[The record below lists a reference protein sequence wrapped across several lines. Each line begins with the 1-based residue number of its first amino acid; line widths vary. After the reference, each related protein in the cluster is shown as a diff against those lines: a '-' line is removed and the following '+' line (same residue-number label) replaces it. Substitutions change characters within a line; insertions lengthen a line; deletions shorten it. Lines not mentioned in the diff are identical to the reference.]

1 VEKVFKYFPHTKADI
16 EKMLKSLNI
25 SSIDELFNELPGSV
39 IYNSDYDIPSFMS
52 ESELRNYFD
61 QINNQ
66 NKELTLFSGLGAYDH
81 YQPAIID
88 AITSRQ
94 EFMTSYTPYQ
104 PEISQGTLQ
113 YIFEYQ
119 SMIQTLTGMD
129 VSNASMYDGSTST
142 AEACFMA
149 ASISRKR
156 SKLLISTTLNPNTIK
171 VIETYLKFKGLE
183 WDYVDSKNGVT
194 DLKDMKSKLDKD
206 IAGVVVQNPNFFGHI
221 ENYDGFSETLKENKS
236 LFIMN
241 ADISTLGVLKTPF
254 KQGADIACGE
264 CQSLGMPVAYGGP
277 FLGYLATNKSYVR
290 KMPGRICGYTHDLE
304 GKRAFVLTLQAREQ
318 HIRRSKANS
327 NICSNQSLMALFV
340 TIYLS
345 TMGKHGLKKVN
356 ELSYQGSHYLYD
368 RLLKTGKFKDPF
380 NQPFLKEFVLET
392 TISHDLIQEALLEN
406 NIFGGYSLQSFGDE
420 YENLVN
426 FAVTEKRTKAEIDR
440 LVEILE
446 GLS

>member
-1 VEKVFKYFPHTKADI
+1 MFKYFPHTKADI

-25 SSIDELFNELPGSV
+25 NSIDELFNELPASV

-61 QINNQ
+61 GLNNQ
-66 NKELTLFSGLGAYDH
+66 NKEMTLFSGLGAYDH

-88 AITSRQ
+88 ALTSRQ

-129 VSNASMYDGSTST
+129 ISNASMYDGATST

-156 SKLLISTTLNPNTIK
+156 NKILLSRTINPNTIK

-183 WDYVDSKNGVT
+183 WDFIDSKNGIT
-194 DLKDMKSKLDKD
+194 DLGDMKNKLDDD
-206 IAGVVVQNPNFFGHI
+206 IAGVVVQNPNFFGLI
-221 ENYDGFSETLKENKS
+221 EKYEGFSESIKENKS

-254 KQGADIACGE
+254 EHGADIACGE

-277 FLGYLATNKSYVR
+277 FLGYLATNKKYVR

-345 TMGKHGLKKVN
+345 TMGKEGLKKVN

-368 RLLKTGKFKDPF
+368 KLIETGKFSDPF
-380 NQPFLKEFVLET
+380 KQSFLKEFTLET
-392 TISHDLIQEALLEN
+392 SLSHDLIQEALLEH
-406 NIFGGYSLQSFGDE
+406 NIFGGYSLKSFGDQ
-420 YENLVN
+420 YENLIN

>member
-1 VEKVFKYFPHTKADI
+1 MFKYFPHTKADI
-16 EKMLKSLNI
+16 DKMLKSLNI
-25 SSIDELFNELPGSV
+25 DSIDELFNELPESV

-52 ESELRNYFD
+52 ETELRNYFD
-61 QINNQ
+61 ELNNQ

-81 YQPAIID
+81 YQPAIIN
-88 AITSRQ
+88 ALISRQ

-129 VSNASMYDGSTST
+129 VSNASMYDGATST

-149 ASISRKR
+149 TSISKKR
-156 SKLLISTTLNPNTIK
+156 NKILISRTLNPNTIK
-171 VIETYLKFKGLE
+171 VIETYLKYKDLE
-183 WDYVDSKNGVT
+183 WDFIDSNNGVT
-194 DLKDMKSKLDKD
+194 DLDDMKDKLDENT
-206 IAGVVVQNPNFFGHI
+206 AGVVVQNPNFFGYI
-221 ENYDGFSETLKENKS
+221 ENYDGFSEAIKENKS

-254 KQGADIACGE
+254 EQGADIACGE
-264 CQSLGMPVAYGGP
+264 CQSLGMPLAYGGP
-277 FLGYLATNKSYVR
+277 FLGYLATNKKYVR

-345 TMGKHGLKKVN
+345 TMGKEGLKKVN
-356 ELSYQGSHYLYD
+356 ELSYQGSHYLYE
-368 RLLKTGKFKDPF
+368 RLIETGKFTDPF
-380 NQPFLKEFVLET
+380 KQPFLKEFVLET
-392 TISHDLIQEALLEN
+392 SISHDLIQEALLKN
-406 NIFGGYSLQSFGDE
+406 NIFGGFSLQSFGDD
-420 YENLVN
+420 YENLIN

-440 LVEILE
+440 LIEILE